1 MSFIGIVANSDDY
14 EFIIK
19 ELTKNN
25 DCSKLQFIN
34 LNENSIENMKNIKFE
49 TVLICMEIHEKKYK
63 NILLDNILINAKY
76 LLINTDINMPL
87 GFLQNNNIQIITYG
101 MNQKATVTASSI
113 KDDEVLICLQRNIW
127 NVKHKIIEMQ
137 EVKVKSENISNATVY
152 NLLATFI
159 IKQLYI

>member
-1 MSFIGIVANSDDY
+1 MSFVGIVANSNDY
-14 EFIIK
+14 EFIKK
-19 ELTKNN
+19 ELEKNK

-34 LNENSIENMKNIKFE
+34 LNENNIENMKNIKFE
-49 TVLICMEIHEKKYK
+49 TVLICMEIREKIYK
-63 NILLDNILINAKY
+63 NILLKKILVATKY
-76 LLINTDINMPL
+76 LLINTDIDVSIGDL
-87 GFLQNNNIQIITYG
+87 CNNEIQIITYG

-127 NVKHKIIEMQ
+127 SAKHKIIEMQ
-137 EVKVKSENISNATVY
+137 EVKVKSENISNTTVY